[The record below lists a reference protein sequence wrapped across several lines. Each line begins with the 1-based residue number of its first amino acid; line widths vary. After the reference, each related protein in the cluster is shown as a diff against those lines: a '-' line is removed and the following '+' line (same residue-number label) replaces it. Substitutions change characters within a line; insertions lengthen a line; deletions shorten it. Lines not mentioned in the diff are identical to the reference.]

1 MENNTFE
8 EKLKSLENT
17 VRKLE
22 ENDLSLDQ
30 SKELYK
36 EGIKLAKECKILLS
50 KTELEITELKKE
62 LEDIDFS
69 EWIYLDSGYSKIS
82 SIRP

>member
-1 MENNTFE
+1 MKNNTFE
-8 EKLKSLENT
+8 EKLKALENT

-36 EGIKLAKECKILLS
+36 EGIKLAKECKILLN
-50 KTELEITELKKE
+50 KTELEITDLKKE
-62 LEDIDFS
+62 LEDIEFN
-69 EWIYLDSGYSKIS
+69 E
-82 SIRP
+82 

>member
-8 EKLKSLENT
+8 EKLKTLENT

-36 EGIKLAKECKILLS
+36 EGIKLAKECKILLN
-50 KTELEITELKKE
+50 KTELEITDLKKE
-62 LEDIDFS
+62 LEGIEFN
-69 EWIYLDSGYSKIS
+69 E
-82 SIRP
+82 

>member
-36 EGIKLAKECKILLS
+36 EGIKLAKECKILIS

-69 EWIYLDSGYSKIS
+69 E
-82 SIRP
+82 

>member
-1 MENNTFE
+1 M
-8 EKLKSLENT
+8 K
-17 VRKLE
+17 RQLE

-36 EGIKLAKECKILLS
+36 EGIKLAKECKILLN

-62 LEDIDFS
+62 LEDIEFN
-69 EWIYLDSGYSKIS
+69 E
-82 SIRP
+82 

>member
-22 ENDLSLDQ
+22 ENDLIIGS
-30 SKELYK
+30 
-36 EGIKLAKECKILLS
+36 IK
-50 KTELEITELKKE
+50 KTL
-62 LEDIDFS
+62 
-69 EWIYLDSGYSKIS
+69 
-82 SIRP
+82 

>member
-36 EGIKLAKECKILLS
+36 EGIELAKECKVLLS

-62 LEDIDFS
+62 VFMTYIMT
-69 EWIYLDSGYSKIS
+69 
-82 SIRP
+82 

>member
-17 VRKLE
+17 VGKLE

-36 EGIKLAKECKILLS
+36 EGIKLAKECKIH
-50 KTELEITELKKE
+50 
-62 LEDIDFS
+62 
-69 EWIYLDSGYSKIS
+69 
-82 SIRP
+82 

>member
-1 MENNTFE
+1 MTNNTFE

-36 EGIKLAKECKILLS
+36 EG
-50 KTELEITELKKE
+50 
-62 LEDIDFS
+62 
-69 EWIYLDSGYSKIS
+69 YSKSEILRMIIKEFQLDRDLNS
-82 SIRP
+82 RSWPKWLIDIE

>member
-36 EGIKLAKECKILLS
+36 EGIDIISIEEFINSDINIAVFSIEISKLLMI
-50 KTELEITELKKE
+50 I
-62 LEDIDFS
+62 
-69 EWIYLDSGYSKIS
+69 
-82 SIRP
+82 

>member
-50 KTELEITELKKE
+50 KTELEIKPRHKSLNIIK
-62 LEDIDFS
+62 S
-69 EWIYLDSGYSKIS
+69 
-82 SIRP
+82 

>member
-1 MENNTFE
+1 MIKVGLMENSTFE

-30 SKELYK
+30 SKEL
-36 EGIKLAKECKILLS
+36 EP
-50 KTELEITELKKE
+50 
-62 LEDIDFS
+62 S
-69 EWIYLDSGYSKIS
+69 ES
-82 SIRP
+82 S